1 MDEKKI
7 DPVRYSTDSSTKD
20 PLVKR
25 KVSAQDIVRTLTP
38 FLRIESEEKDGVKKE
53 FVIRKCPNGQYCK
66 NGKHGEI
73 RYQNKTGYKNPCSH
87 LRSCLAKVRCGVA

>member
-1 MDEKKI
+1 M
-7 DPVRYSTDSSTKD
+7 
-20 PLVKR
+20 
-25 KVSAQDIVRTLTP
+25 RTLTP
-38 FLRIESEEKDGVKKE
+38 FLRIETVEKGGEKKE

-73 RYQNKTGYKNPCSH
+73 RYQNKTGFKNPCSH